1 MQRVRLLRTAAL
13 ALCATALFV
22 QSAAA
27 FTAPLSLVSP
37 HPARLR
43 RGLGRR
49 DRPPRPTMA
58 APTDLEGVYD
68 FAHPGGTFDVHLRP
82 GGRFFAP
89 LFQARASW
97 SLAEDQRLLIDFQ
110 KYGRYELTRLEGS
123 AEFEGSA
130 VGDPSNWRKMKRR
143 RPFSEAEAKL
153 LDSVWELQHPG
164 MPCERVRALP
174 DPCLLLEGVL
184 LSQARDEC
192 SLRRRL
198 VSSGIPRRWIQP
210 LCVQR
215 FPGEVKRDC
224 HQEILA

>member
-1 MQRVRLLRTAAL
+1 
-13 ALCATALFV
+13 
-22 QSAAA
+22 
-27 FTAPLSLVSP
+27 
-37 HPARLR
+37 
-43 RGLGRR
+43 
-49 DRPPRPTMA
+49 MA

-164 MPCERVRALP
+164 GSFPVEFRADGFNHFVSKDFPAHSHWSMTGDTVYINWGAYGEYELILDDAGDSMAGSVKGQPENWRKAVRKGP
-174 DPCLLLEGVL
+174 LEEAV
-184 LSQARDEC
+184 AAK
-192 SLRRRL
+192 
-198 VSSGIPRRWIQP
+198 
-210 LCVQR
+210 
-215 FPGEVKRDC
+215 EVFTDF
-224 HQEILA
+224 H

>member
-174 DPCLLLEGVL
+174 DR
-184 LSQARDEC
+184 ARACFSREF
-192 SLRRRL
+192 SFLRHVMSVVCAGGSFPVEFRADGFNHF
-198 VSSGIPRRWIQP
+198 VSKD
-210 LCVQR
+210 
-215 FPGEVKRDC
+215 FPVR
-224 HQEILA
+224 